1 MALPAACWLLIAQ
14 NSHDFPPAA
23 AGPWHAETFGEAVI
37 ATLVFG
43 LVGIFLAI
51 IGFKI
56 FDWVTPGHL
65 DKEILEKQNMAAAII
80 AGAVVIGICIIVA
93 RAVG

>member
-1 MALPAACWLLIAQ
+1 MAPSAVLVQLLAQ
-14 NSHDFPPAA
+14 ATTDKPPASA
-23 AGPWHAETFGEAVI
+23 PWHAESFGMAVA

-43 LVGIFLAI
+43 FIGIFLAV

-65 DKEILEKQNMAAAII
+65 EKEILEKQNMAAAII
-80 AGAVVIGICIIVA
+80 AGAIVIGICMIVA
-93 RAVG
+93 RALG

>member
-1 MALPAACWLLIAQ
+1 MPGVFAHVLAQ
-14 NSHDFPPAA
+14 AG
-23 AGPWHAETFGEAVI
+23 AGPWHAETFGEAVV

-43 LVGIFLAI
+43 LIGIALAI

-65 DKEILEKQNMAAAII
+65 EKEITEKQNIAAAII

>member
-1 MALPAACWLLIAQ
+1 MPAFAQLLAQ
-14 NSHDFPPAA
+14 GG
-23 AGPWHAETFGEAVI
+23 AGPWHAETFGEAIV

-43 LVGIFLAI
+43 LIGIGLAI

-65 DKEILEKQNMAAAII
+65 EKEILDKQNIAAAII
-80 AGAVVIGICIIVA
+80 AGSIVIGICIIVA
-93 RAVG
+93 RTVG